1 MKTNYPTKKTGT
13 SIGPWIESGSKQA
26 VAAAALREAARKVQ
40 QERELAKIMKFTAET
55 FREQERE
62 KARFDA
68 EIARLKRIKR
78 TCNRVSLA
86 AGIAALL
93 GWLYILGRLVLK

>member
-1 MKTNYPTKKTGT
+1 MKTNYPTRRKTK
-13 SIGPWIESGSKQA
+13 IYISGSKQA
-26 VAAAALREAARKVQ
+26 VTLDALLEAVRKVE
-40 QERELAKIMKFTAET
+40 QERNLAKIMKITAESI
-55 FREQERE
+55 RDQEAKKRD
-62 KARFDA
+62 FDA

-78 TCNRVSLA
+78 TCNRVSLV

>member
-1 MKTNYPTKKTGT
+1 MKTNYPTRRKTEIYI
-13 SIGPWIESGSKQA
+13 SSGSEQA
-26 VAAAALREAARKVQ
+26 AALAALREAARKV
-40 QERELAKIMKFTAET
+40 ERERNMAKIMKITAESI
-55 FREQERE
+55 RDQEA
-62 KARFDA
+62 KKHDFDA